1 MNFSFTESQS
11 SAIAQVNV
19 DGQEIMI
26 RFRNNSDQEYTFV
39 TDNEDQLVEFL
50 QNPGTQSI
58 GQMYHRWVKEQ
69 VLIATEALV
78 AAW

>member
-1 MNFSFTESQS
+1 MQFNFTESQS

-39 TDNEDQLVEFL
+39 TDNADAVVEFL
-50 QNPGTQSI
+50 SNPGDQSI
-58 GQMYHRWVKEQ
+58 GKMYHRWVSEQ
-69 VLIATEALV
+69 VLIPTAALT
-78 AAW
+78 AA

>member
-1 MNFSFTESQS
+1 MMNFSFTTEQS
-11 SAIAQVNV
+11 TAIAQVNIE
-19 DGQEIMI
+19 GQDVAI
-26 RFRNNSDQEYTFV
+26 RFRSNPDNEYTFV

-78 AAW
+78 AA